1 MRFDYQEVTLVE
13 GLFGEPWDKEGILFH
28 KPPGNGFWN
37 NQKWKKKSSRIL
49 EIKWP
54 WLIFRINSNGM
65 TLRKIWKA
73 QEVSS
78 WLLTFLCPFL
88 NLSQTLLLVPG
99 ALWILV
105 NHLWWLS
112 DWHSLNETHSHSS
125 VTLSSHLHLN
135 LFLWSCQLFFFF
147 SYLQRFSSRI
157 QERFDPRAKGYITP
171 YPFSQVWK
179 KSSKHL
185 LCFLWGKHKEGE
197 DGRIQEWREERK
209 VQEWKEKWAEG
220 RKGGRCFGFLYSR
233 VKDFLPD
240 VPLMVVLRIIARV
253 GGMDLLAMISSTASR
268 LPLSIQVTRELV
280 IPQIPDQYR

>member
-147 SYLQRFSSRI
+147 FPTSKDFQAEYKRDLIPGLRVISPHIHFLRS
-157 QERFDPRAKGYITP
+157 ERKAQNTFYVSFGESTRKGRMEG
-171 YPFSQVWK
+171 FKNGEK
-179 KSSKHL
+179 KGRYKN
-185 LCFLWGKHKEGE
+185 GKKNGQKEG
-197 DGRIQEWREERK
+197 
-209 VQEWKEKWAEG
+209 KEGDA
-220 RKGGRCFGFLYSR
+220 L
-233 VKDFLPD
+233 DFYILESKISC
-240 VPLMVVLRIIARV
+240 LMSL
-253 GGMDLLAMISSTASR
+253 
-268 LPLSIQVTRELV
+268 
-280 IPQIPDQYR
+280 